1 MINLMTL
8 TILTKTPTKTP
19 TKVLMTNLMINLMMN
34 LIMILQMSLMK
45 KVTFMCCPHQRVALL
60 TALLKHL
67 PE

>member
-8 TILTKTPTKTP
+8 TILTKTPTK
-19 TKVLMTNLMINLMMN
+19 VLMTTLMINLMMNLMMN

>member
-8 TILTKTPTKTP
+8 TILTKTPTK
-19 TKVLMTNLMINLMMN
+19 VLMTTLMINLMMN